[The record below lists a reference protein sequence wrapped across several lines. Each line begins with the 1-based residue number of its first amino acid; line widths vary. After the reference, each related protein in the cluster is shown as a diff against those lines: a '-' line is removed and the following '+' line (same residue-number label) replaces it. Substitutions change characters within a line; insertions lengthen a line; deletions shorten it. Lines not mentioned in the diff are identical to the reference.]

1 MSSILN
7 NKDIIDA
14 HIRHINGSL
23 EFVAQITTDGV
34 VKARDTGK
42 EFKIT
47 SVIVTKPDWD
57 SSQVGIMLD
66 SSYPVGMF
74 ENEHLLRDEIEDFI
88 YTYINNLGYTDGI
101 ITIKDKEVTH
111 KPM

>member
-14 HIRHINGSL
+14 HIRHINGSP
-23 EFVAQITTDGV
+23 EFVVQITADGV
-34 VKARDTGK
+34 IRDKVVGK
-42 EFKIT
+42 EFTIT
-47 SVIVTKPDWD
+47 SIVVTKPDWD

-74 ENEHLLRDEIEDFI
+74 ENEHLLRDEIEDFV
-88 YTYINNLGYTDGI
+88 YAYINSL
-101 ITIKDKEVTH
+101 V
-111 KPM
+111 